1 MQQDVISKGRQF
13 VKSVA
18 VTLPVPK
25 FYADSYWQLAIAKK
39 ISTVSSVIAYCAEC
53 MREKGTALGHSY
65 YHAEKVAIESA
76 AIVLKEKGISNQSI
90 HLAMLAL
97 IAGFLHDYY
106 REKKDH
112 PAKAAEYV
120 RAHLS
125 CFLPKSDIDAISF
138 AILNHE
144 AFKEYQTVENSDIM
158 LLSNALYDAD
168 KFRWGPDNFIYTIW
182 DMIATMN
189 ISVQDIIAHFPKGVA
204 HINTIRHTFRS
215 KTGMDYG
222 PEFIDQ
228 GMVLAQQ
235 LLQFFKSQDLPK

>member
-1 MQQDVISKGRQF
+1 MQHDVISRGRQYI
-13 VKSVA
+13 KSFA
-18 VTLPVPK
+18 VTLPAPR
-25 FYADSYWQLAIAKK
+25 FYADSYWYLAIAKK
-39 ISTVSSVIAYCAEC
+39 ISTVSSVIAYCAGC
-53 MREKGTALGHSY
+53 MRQKGSALGHSY

-76 AIVLKEKGISNQSI
+76 AIVLKEKGISSQSI

-120 RAHLS
+120 QAHLS
-125 CFLPKSDIDAISF
+125 HFMPESDIDAISF
-138 AILNHE
+138 AIRNHE
-144 AFKEYQTVENSDIM
+144 AFKEYQMVDNSDIM

-189 ISVQDIIAHFPKGVA
+189 IPIQDIIAHFPGGVA
-204 HINTIRHTFRS
+204 HINSIRYTFRS

-228 GMVLAQQ
+228 GMLIAEK
-235 LLQFFKSQDLPK
+235 LLQFLQNNS

>member
-1 MQQDVISKGRQF
+1 MQQDVVNRGKQF

-18 VTLPVPK
+18 VTLPAPK
-25 FYADSYWQLAIAKK
+25 FYVDSYLYLSIARK
-39 ISTVSSVIAYCAEC
+39 IAQVSSVVAYCAEC
-53 MREKGTALGHSY
+53 MRKKGTALGHSY

-76 AIVLKEKGISNQSI
+76 AIVLKEQGVSGKSI
-90 HLAMLAL
+90 HLAIRAL

-120 RAHLS
+120 RMNLS
-125 CFLPKSDIDAISF
+125 HFIPQNDIDAITF

-144 AFKEYQTVENSDIM
+144 AFKEYQIVDNSDIM
-158 LLSNALYDAD
+158 LVSNALYDAD
-168 KFRWGPDNFIYTIW
+168 KFRWGPDNFIFTIW

-189 ISVQDIIAHFPKGVA
+189 ISIKDIIAHFPKGVA
-204 HINTIRHTFRS
+204 HINTIRHTFRT

-228 GMVLAQQ
+228 GMLIAEK
-235 LLQFFKSQDLPK
+235 LLKFLQDQEELN

>member
-1 MQQDVISKGRQF
+1 MQQDVISRGRQF
-13 VKSVA
+13 VKSFA
-18 VTLPVPK
+18 VTLPAPR
-25 FYADSYWQLAIAKK
+25 FYADSYWYLALAKK
-39 ISTVSSVIAYCAEC
+39 ISTVSSVIAYCATC
-53 MREKGTALGHSY
+53 MRQKGSALGHSY

-76 AIVLKEKGISNQSI
+76 AIVLKEKGISSQSI

-97 IAGFLHDYY
+97 AAGFLHDYY

-120 RAHLS
+120 QTHLLY
-125 CFLPKSDIDAISF
+125 CMPKSDIDAIAF
-138 AILNHE
+138 AIRNHE
-144 AFKEYQTVENSDIM
+144 AFKEYQTVDNSDIM

-189 ISVQDIIAHFPKGVA
+189 ISIEDIVAHFPRGVA

-228 GMVLAQQ
+228 GMLIAEK
-235 LLQFFKSQDLPK
+235 LLQFLKKNS

>member
-1 MQQDVISKGRQF
+1 MQQDVISKGRQV
-13 VKSVA
+13 VKAFA

-25 FYADSYWQLAIAKK
+25 FYADSYWHLAIARK
-39 ISTVSSVIAYCAEC
+39 ISTVSSVIAYCAGC
-53 MREKGTALGHSY
+53 MREKGSALGHSY

-76 AIVLKEKGISNQSI
+76 AIVFKEKGISNESI
-90 HLAMLAL
+90 HLGMLAL
-97 IAGFLHDYY
+97 IAGFFHDYY

-112 PAKAAEYV
+112 PAKAAAYV
-120 RAHLS
+120 QSHLS
-125 CFLPKSDIDAISF
+125 YLIPKSDIDAISF

-144 AFKEYQTVENSDIM
+144 AFKEYQTVDNNDIM

-182 DMIATMN
+182 DMIATMDM
-189 ISVQDIIAHFPKGVA
+189 SVQDIIAHFPKGVA
-204 HINTIRHTFRS
+204 HIDTIRHTFRS

-228 GMVLAQQ
+228 GMVLAQKF
-235 LLQFFKSQDLPK
+235 LQFFQGQDASK

>member
-1 MQQDVISKGRQF
+1 MHQDVISRGRQF
-13 VKSVA
+13 VKSFA
-18 VTLPVPK
+18 ATLPVPR
-25 FYADSYWQLAIAKK
+25 FYADSYRYLAIARK
-39 ISTVSSVIAYCAEC
+39 ISAASSVIAYCAGC
-53 MREKGTALGHSY
+53 MRQKGTALGHSY

-76 AIVLKEKGISNQSI
+76 AIVLREKGISSQSI
-90 HLAMLAL
+90 HLAMLSL

-120 RAHLS
+120 QAHLS
-125 CFLPKSDIDAISF
+125 YLMPKSDIDAISF

-144 AFKEYQTVENSDIM
+144 AFKEYQTVDDSDIM

-182 DMIATMN
+182 DMVATMN
-189 ISVQDIIAHFPKGVA
+189 ISIQDIIAHFPKGVA

-228 GMVLAQQ
+228 GMVLAEK
-235 LLQFFKSQDLPK
+235 LLQFFQNQDVSK

>member
-1 MQQDVISKGRQF
+1 MQQDVISMGRQF
-13 VKSVA
+13 VKSFA
-18 VTLPVPK
+18 VTLPAPR
-25 FYADSYWQLAIAKK
+25 FYTDSYWYLAIAKK
-39 ISTVSSVIAYCAEC
+39 ISIVSSVIGYCARC
-53 MREKGTALGHSY
+53 MREKGSALGHSY

-76 AIVLKEKGISNQSI
+76 AIVLKEKGISSQSI

-120 RAHLS
+120 KTHLS
-125 CFLPKSDIDAISF
+125 FFMPESDINAISF
-138 AILNHE
+138 AIRNHE
-144 AFKEYQTVENSDIM
+144 AFKEYQTVDDSDIM

-189 ISVQDIIAHFPKGVA
+189 ISIQDILAHFPTGVA

-228 GMVLAQQ
+228 GMLIAEK
-235 LLQFFKSQDLPK
+235 LLQFLKNNS